1 MTLIVMVRAFVLVFL
16 LEAKLLYDMYAYIV
30 SFTVTIIQLICT
42 IYTIMVVSNI
52 VVEFFFY

>member
-1 MTLIVMVRAFVLVFL
+1 MVRAFVLVFL